1 MALNNNKRSIP
12 AAFALT
18 LISVSMASL
27 MTISILHNTSAQEL
41 PEGSETQQSG
51 EQVPGTSQPDTGIAS
66 LDNTTAEQPGG
77 GAESSPCTPTQTGGA
92 GVQNSTASATT
103 IGGSGSMTNNNNNNN
118 NNNNTIMLGAD
129 GANPSTSQVR
139 DHIEQACIALEVGDT
154 EGALRQLNLAL
165 GELDGGSDD
174 IQGNNT
180 ATSLSEGEEGS
191 FNEGTS
197 VGGTGPFDDYDATPD
212 AEA

>member
-12 AAFALT
+12 AALALT

-27 MTISILHNTSAQEL
+27 MTISIPHNTSAQEL

-77 GAESSPCTPTQTGGA
+77 GAESSPCTPAQTGGA
-92 GVQNSTASATT
+92 AVQNSTASATT
-103 IGGSGSMTNNNNNNN
+103 IGGSGSMTNNNNN
-118 NNNNTIMLGAD
+118 TTMLGAD
-129 GANPSTSQVR
+129 EANPSTSQVR

-165 GELDGGSDD
+165 GELGGVSDD

-212 AEA
+212 AEAG

>member
-12 AAFALT
+12 AALALT

-27 MTISILHNTSAQEL
+27 MTISIPHNTSAQEL

-77 GAESSPCTPTQTGGA
+77 GAESSPCTPAQTGGA

-103 IGGSGSMTNNNNNNN
+103 IGGSGNMTNNNNNNN
-118 NNNNTIMLGAD
+118 TPMLGAD
-129 GANPSTSQVR
+129 EANPSTSQVR

-165 GELDGGSDD
+165 GELGGVSDD

-212 AEA
+212 AEAG